1 MKTILEVNRLDFS
14 NKSCIGDFYINGT
27 FVGYSLEPALA
38 KLKENKN
45 QSEAIPA
52 AIYEIGFRISPHFS
66 KKEIYNKKPYTDLKN
81 LWTEKDGLLFP
92 EILNVPERTY
102 IMIHPLNTPEETE
115 GCIGLG
121 LIKGVDRINQ
131 SQKAFQNLM
140 LKLNVAAGNKDQIY
154 IHIY

>member
-1 MKTILEVNRLDFS
+1 MKTILEVNRTDFS
-14 NKSCIGDFYINGT
+14 NKSIIGDFYINGT
-27 FVGYSLEPALA
+27 FVGYSLEPPIA

-52 AIYEIGFRISPHFS
+52 KIYDIGFRISPHFS

-92 EILNVPERTY
+92 EILNVPTRTY

-121 LIKGVDRINQ
+121 LIKGENKIMQ
-131 SQKAFQNLM
+131 SQKAFQNL
-140 LKLNVAAGNKDQIY
+140 LSKLDVAVGHKDQIF

>member
-1 MKTILEVNRLDFS
+1 MKTILKVNRTDFS
-14 NKSCIGDFYINGT
+14 NKSIIGDFYINGT
-27 FVGYSLEPALA
+27 FVGYSLEPPIA

-52 AIYEIGFRISPHFS
+52 KIYDIGFRISPHFS

-81 LWTEKDGLLFP
+81 LWNEKDGLLFP
-92 EILNVPERTY
+92 EILNVPSRTY

-115 GCIGLG
+115 GCVGLG

-140 LKLNVAAGNKDQIY
+140 SKLDVAVGHKDQIF